1 MWQARLGC
9 TQVKRNFIAPAVHCP
24 HGMLEAGLH
33 ATHSAAHKLLSLSLI
48 NHPANQNVSQ
58 AYIYLAVPITVHTSI
73 ALICC

>member
-1 MWQARLGC
+1 
-9 TQVKRNFIAPAVHCP
+9 
-24 HGMLEAGLH
+24 MLEAGLH